1 MGYNTS
7 SLKLVTNM
15 PLNNLKIVNFRNIL
29 NTELTLDHE
38 INVVL
43 GSNGQGKTSLLES
56 IYYLI
61 NGKSDKT
68 NDLNEIKNINHPNLY
83 VEGTF
88 NNINQINKC
97 SIFSENGKKK
107 VQINDKKVKRAE
119 ELKKLQ

>member
-56 IYYLI
+56 IYFLI

-97 SIFSENGKKK
+97 SISQKMERKKFK
-107 VQINDKKVKRAE
+107 SMTKKLK
-119 ELKKLQ
+119 ELKSLKS

>member
-29 NTELTLDHE
+29 NTELTLDNE
-38 INVVL
+38 INVIL

-56 IYYLI
+56 IYFLI

-68 NDLNEIKNINHPNLY
+68 NDLNEIKNINNL
-83 VEGTF
+83 F
-88 NNINQINKC
+88 ISKQKFLPILINATAIIGIATLAKPLRNFTA
-97 SIFSENGKKK
+97 SFIPF
-107 VQINDKKVKRAE
+107 VLV
-119 ELKKLQ
+119 